1 MITIQDMLKQAILDG
16 YTDENAEAKVCQDIV
31 LKALSKSSL
40 NLNATIKGGVVMRS
54 ITGNSRRATL
64 DMDIDFIR
72 YSLGDAAIMH
82 FIDMLNVLSDF
93 RFEQFGVIEELK
105 QQEYH
110 GSTKKNFILKNDF
123 QIPMT
128 TSKEVNI
135 MCNLGEGIAER
146 AEARGIAI
154 GEARSADRIRELEAR
169 SAKRIKE
176 LEARSAKRIKEL
188 EAIIAEYQRKEQ
200 QLIEIS
206 RGDLML

>member
-176 LEARSAKRIKEL
+176 LEA
-188 EAIIAEYQRKEQ
+188 IIAEYQRKEQ